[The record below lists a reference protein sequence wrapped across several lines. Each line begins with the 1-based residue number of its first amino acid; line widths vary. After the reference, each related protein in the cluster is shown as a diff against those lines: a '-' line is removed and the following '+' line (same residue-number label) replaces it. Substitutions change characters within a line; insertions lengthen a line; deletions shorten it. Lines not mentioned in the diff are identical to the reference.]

1 MLIQFVEWNKNMSEQ
16 TNGAHQTLQQRLKQ
30 IDNFHQK
37 ILDALP
43 LHLSIHRV
51 EPDEEYRLTHANKA
65 SLNADHAVKGDV
77 MNKTLRQT
85 IGVEQAKPI
94 EEFFSAAIQT
104 HKPIFFENAIEQNGK
119 MYWNY
124 CCFSPLVAKDGE
136 VTHIVGCWKDI
147 TPRKDRELAAQQ
159 NNLDI
164 IAEQAHQL
172 AELST
177 PILTISD
184 STLVMPLIG
193 AIDSNRVQQIL
204 ENLLAGVANSHATS
218 IIIDITGVPVVDSQV
233 ADSLIRASQAVRL
246 LGAQVMLTGIRPEV
260 AQTLIGLGIDLSSI
274 ITLGSLH
281 DGINYTLQN

>member
-1 MLIQFVEWNKNMSEQ
+1 MAGQ
-16 TNGAHQTLQQRLKQ
+16 TNGTHQTLQQKLKE
-30 IDNFHQK
+30 IEKFHQK

-43 LHLSIHRV
+43 LHLSVHRV

-65 SLNADHAVKGDV
+65 SLTADHAVKGDV
-77 MNKTLRQT
+77 MNKTLRET
-85 IGVEQAKPI
+85 IGREHAKPI
-94 EEFFSAAIQT
+94 EEFFGTAIQT

-124 CCFSPLVAKDGE
+124 CCFSPIFNAEGE
-136 VTHIVGCWKDI
+136 ATHIVGCWKDI
-147 TPRKDRELAAQQ
+147 TARKDRELAAQKS
-159 NNLDI
+159 NLDI
-164 IAEQAHQL
+164 IAEQASQL

-184 STLVMPLIG
+184 TTLVMPLIG

-204 ENLLAGVANSHATS
+204 ENLLAGVANTHATS

-246 LGAQVMLTGIRPEV
+246 LGAQVLLTGIRPEV
-260 AQTLIGLGIDLSSI
+260 AQTLIGLGVDLSSI

-281 DGINYTLQN
+281 DGINYTLRN